1 MGGGGLRILPHKKW
15 HVWRR
20 DNIEHVLRDER
31 EHEEQ
36 QRDRDAKE
44 RRLEQE
50 RRAEKLVSTGG
61 GRAEEQHINFFKA
74 EEALAAKAKSGGK
87 REEKM
92 DDTLGRHGKLPWY
105 AQAEDAEKNEP
116 TARQERKRKR
126 ELEGADP
133 LQHMR
138 PKEGRPLFDTSRRSD
153 EKRGRRGVDEEG
165 PAGSDRRKYSARYN
179 RSSTSP
185 ERKGRRGHSS
195 SEDEGDKR
203 SKKRRKHH
211 KEKKNSRKTSK
222 KEAILQE
229 LRREREKREAKERRR
244 AERLMYG

>member
-1 MGGGGLRILPHKKW
+1 M
-15 HVWRR
+15 WRR

-126 ELEGADP
+126 CAV
-133 LQHMR
+133 QI
-138 PKEGRPLFDTSRRSD
+138 DT
-153 EKRGRRGVDEEG
+153 
-165 PAGSDRRKYSARYN
+165 RKAWSC
-179 RSSTSP
+179 
-185 ERKGRRGHSS
+185 
-195 SEDEGDKR
+195 
-203 SKKRRKHH
+203 
-211 KEKKNSRKTSK
+211 
-222 KEAILQE
+222 
-229 LRREREKREAKERRR
+229 
-244 AERLMYG
+244 